1 MVFFIFFVVLM
12 FVVVIRVLN
21 VGWIVKEIL
30 IFFGVGV
37 IGVVFF
43 VFWERRVE
51 NLLLLFKII
60 FLRNFVIVNLG
71 IMLVVFGFLM
81 MS

>member
-1 MVFFIFFVVLM
+1 M